1 MNTFDTSCTE
11 AYRSNMNNTD
21 TNNFDLSAVA
31 ERLDYLIGNDV
42 FVGGDSLRI
51 FHGRGNT
58 YDGLHWL
65 NIDFFQPVILLT
77 LFAEISH
84 DVEVRLV
91 ALITEKLP
99 SLACH
104 CLVVQRRY
112 LDKAP
117 YDIAVGDLPNQVYAQ
132 RNGLRFLLSFQQQ
145 NIGFFLDIEMA
156 RQWVERECKSKNVL
170 NLFSYTCAFSVVAN
184 AAGAEHVVNMDMSSR
199 ALSIGRENHKING
212 LSTDN
217 VHFYAYDIFKS
228 WGRIKRHG
236 PYDLIIIDPPSFQK
250 GSFVAS
256 KDYQRVIRKMS
267 DLLND
272 GGCFLACL
280 NAPEVDLSDFKILLE
295 AEADGFFVEKILEAS
310 PYFPDVSSEKRLK
323 MLVFRKGEALTV

>member
-1 MNTFDTSCTE
+1 MNTLDTH
-11 AYRSNMNNTD
+11 
-21 TNNFDLSAVA
+21 FLHLSSVA
-31 ERLDYLIGNDV
+31 ERLDSLIAQDA
-42 FVGGDSLRI
+42 FASGDSLRI

-65 NIDFFQPVILLT
+65 NIDFFRPVILVT
-77 LFAEISH
+77 LFTEISH
-84 DVEVRLV
+84 DLETRLR
-91 ALITEKLP
+91 ALIIEKLP
-99 SLACH
+99 SLGCD
-104 CLVVQRRY
+104 CLVIQRRY

-117 YDIAVGDLPNQVYAQ
+117 YDIVAGNLPNQVYAQ
-132 RNGLRFLLSFQQQ
+132 RNGLRFFLSFQQQ

-156 RQWVERECKSKNVL
+156 RQWVERECKNKNVL
-170 NLFSYTCAFSVVAN
+170 NLFSYTCAFSVVAK
-184 AAGAEHVVNMDMSSR
+184 AAQAEHVVNMDMSSR

-212 LSTDN
+212 LATDN
-217 VHFYAYDIFKS
+217 VRFYAYDIFKS

-267 DLLND
+267 GLLSY

-280 NAPEVDLSDFKILLE
+280 NAPEVDLSDFQALLE
-295 AEADGFFVEKILEAS
+295 AQADGFFVEHILEAS
-310 PYFPDVSSEKRLK
+310 PDFPDASPQKRLK
-323 MLVFRKGEALTV
+323 MLVFRKGDIKTEL

>member
-1 MNTFDTSCTE
+1 MTTLDT
-11 AYRSNMNNTD
+11 NFTD
-21 TNNFDLSAVA
+21 TNVIDTKRSDTDNVNLSAVA
-31 ERLDYLIGNDV
+31 ERFASLIANNA
-42 FVGGDSLRI
+42 FASGDSLRI

-65 NIDFFQPVILLT
+65 NIDFFHPVILVT
-77 LFAEISH
+77 LFAEIH
-84 DVEVRLV
+84 DDVQARLF
-91 ALITEKLP
+91 ALITENLP
-99 SLACH
+99 DLACD

-117 YDIAVGDLPNQVYAQ
+117 CDVIVGDLPNQAYAQ
-132 RNGLRFLLSFQQQ
+132 RNGLRFFLSFEQQ
-145 NIGFFLDIEMA
+145 NVGFFLDIEIA
-156 RQWVERECKSKNVL
+156 RQWVERECKEKNVL
-170 NLFSYTCAFSVVAN
+170 NLFSYTCAFSVVAK

-199 ALSIGRENHKING
+199 ALSIGRENHKVNG

-217 VHFYAYDIFKS
+217 VRFYAYDIFKS

-267 DLLND
+267 GLLND
-272 GGCFLACL
+272 DGCFLACL
-280 NAPEVDLSDFKILLE
+280 NAPEVDLSDFKRLLE
-295 AEADGFFVEKILEAS
+295 AEADGFVVENILEAS
-310 PYFPDVSSEKRLK
+310 PYFPDISAEKRLK
-323 MLVFRKGEALTV
+323 MLVFRKGEPKA